1 MCNGCDAV
9 LHVPV
14 AYCHRCGSWDTRW
27 QVVAGTGSLYS
38 WTVVAH
44 QVHPAYPVPYTV
56 VLVELD
62 DHPEARLVGQLPG
75 RPALEAGQPDGGLV
89 RPRVRRRRAA
99 AVAPSHPLTR

>member
-27 QVVAGTGSLYS
+27 QVVAGTGRLYS

-44 QVHPAYPVPYTV
+44 QVHPAYPVPYTI

-75 RPALEAGQPDGGLV
+75 PPGARGRPADGGLV
-89 RPRVRRRRAA
+89 RTRRPTTSCCRSGGRR
-99 AVAPSHPLTR
+99 